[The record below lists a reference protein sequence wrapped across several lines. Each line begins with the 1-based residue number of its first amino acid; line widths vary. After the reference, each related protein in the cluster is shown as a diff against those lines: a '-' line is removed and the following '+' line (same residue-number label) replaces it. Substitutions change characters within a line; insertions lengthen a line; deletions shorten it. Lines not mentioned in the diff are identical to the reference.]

1 MQKAASPGHVRKL
14 SMALF
19 FLIGIQVVS
28 RQANADDEATERA
41 RKHYLQAQ
49 KEYDLGNW
57 DQAAREFSWA
67 YELRP
72 DPIFLYNMA
81 QAYRRGGNLQRAIDL
96 YKNYLLKDPNSPQ
109 RADVEQRVQRLQ
121 KQLDEERAAKATAL
135 SAAPPQSALEP
146 AQEPGANAPAVAP
159 AAPALQTT
167 ADGQPTTPPD
177 RGATTPA
184 NPPSVDSAPRS
195 PPAGSLT
202 KAVARPSAG
211 RGLRVA
217 GVVTGAVGLVGI
229 GGGVYFSLRARSLSD
244 SVSNASRYSPADAQ
258 SGKNA
263 AVLQWFCYGAGGAAL
278 VTGAL
283 LYWRGGTQGREK
295 ATSFSLAPLV
305 APSSVGLASVGTF

>member
-1 MQKAASPGHVRKL
+1 MLKAGRPGHVRKL
-14 SMALF
+14 SVALF
-19 FLIGIQVVS
+19 VLVGIQS
-28 RQANADDEATERA
+28 IAHPAHADDEATERA
-41 RKHYLQAQ
+41 RKHYVQAQ

-57 DQAAREFSWA
+57 DEAARGFSWA

-121 KQLDEERAAKATAL
+121 KQLDDEWAAKAVAL
-135 SAAPPQSALEP
+135 PLAPPEAVEP
-146 AQEPGANAPAVAP
+146 APQPGGSAPAVSSAP
-159 AAPALQTT
+159 PAPQPA
-167 ADGQPTTPPD
+167 ADGQPTPIAD
-177 RGATTPA
+177 RGASTPA
-184 NPPSVDSAPRS
+184 SAANVDLSPRS
-195 PPAGSLT
+195 PLPAGALN
-202 KAVARPSAG
+202 KAVARPVAG

-217 GVVTGAVGLVGI
+217 GVVAGLVGLVGI
-229 GGGVYFSLRARSLSD
+229 GGGVYFSLHAKSLSD

-263 AVLQWFCYGAGGAAL
+263 AVLQWVCYGTGGAAL

-283 LYWRGGTQGREK
+283 LYWRGHTRGTDK
-295 ATSFSLAPLV
+295 TTFSLAPLFG
-305 APSSVGLASVGTF
+305 PSSVGLSSTGTF